1 MLEQLTDPVVLGVA
15 VAVFVVVLLLAEALR
30 LLWRRRYGS
39 QARRLQRR
47 LRALTGQREQVRA
60 EVLRQ
65 HHDSDSLL
73 EQLSRRAGAHERL
86 RLFLQQADLA
96 WPPGQ
101 LLGATLLAGLLGYG
115 LVSLVDAQA
124 GLLAPAGACGLAAL
138 PWLWLVRRRRL
149 RLARLQA
156 QLPDALDLMA
166 RALQAG
172 HAFASTLQMVA
183 EEMAEPIA
191 SEFRTVHD
199 EVNFGMGLNQA
210 FAGLTARVPLSD
222 LRYFAVAVL
231 IQRESGGDL
240 SELLFSLARLIRNRL
255 KLLARVRVLS
265 SEGRL
270 SSWILVVLP
279 FALGGLL
286 AWLNPE
292 FMSPLWTDPLGITLM
307 HWMLGL
313 MALGLLLIQRIVRL
327 RV

>member
-1 MLEQLTDPVVLGVA
+1 MFEHMMDPVVLGVA
-15 VAVFVVVLLLAEALR
+15 LAVCLAVLLLAEALR
-30 LLWRRRYGS
+30 LLWQRRFGS
-39 QARRLQRR
+39 AARRLQRR
-47 LRALTGQREQVRA
+47 LRRLSEQRELVHT

-65 HHDSDSLL
+65 RDDSHSLL
-73 EQLSRRAGAHERL
+73 DRLSRRVGAHERL
-86 RLFLQQADLA
+86 RLFLQQANLA
-96 WPPGQ
+96 WGPGR
-101 LLGATLLAGLLGYG
+101 LLGATLVAGLLGYG
-115 LVSLVDAQA
+115 LVGLVQPQA
-124 GLLAPAGACGLAAL
+124 GLQALAGALCLAAL
-138 PWLWLVRRRRL
+138 PWAWVLRRRQR

-172 HAFASTLQMVA
+172 HAFGSTLQMVA
-183 EEMAEPIA
+183 EEMDEPMA

-199 EVNFGMGLNQA
+199 EVNFGMGLGQA

-240 SELLFSLARLIRNRL
+240 AQLLSGLARLIRNRL

-270 SSWILVVLP
+270 SAWILVVLP

-292 FMSPLWTDPLGITLM
+292 FMSPLWTDPWGITLVN
-307 HWMLGL
+307 WMLGL
-313 MALGLLLIQRIVRL
+313 MAVGLLLIQKIVRL

>member
-1 MLEQLTDPVVLGVA
+1 MLEQMMDPVVLGVA
-15 VAVFVVVLLLAEALR
+15 VAVFVAVLLLVEALR
-30 LLWRRRYGS
+30 LLWRRRFGS
-39 QARRLQRR
+39 QARHLQRR
-47 LRALTGQREQVRA
+47 LRALGEQRELLHT
-60 EVLRQ
+60 ELLRQ
-65 HHDSDSLL
+65 RREPPSLL
-73 EQLSRRAGAHERL
+73 AQLSRRAGAHERL

-96 WPPGQ
+96 WAPGR
-101 LLGATLLAGLLGYG
+101 LLGAALLAALLGYA
-115 LVSLVDAQA
+115 LMILWDPAA
-124 GLLAPAGACGLAAL
+124 GWWALAGALALAAL
-138 PWLWLVRRRRL
+138 PWAWLAQRRRR
-149 RLARLQA
+149 RLARLQL
-156 QLPDALDLMA
+156 QLPEALDLMA

-183 EEMAEPIA
+183 EEMNEPMA

-199 EVNFGMGLNQA
+199 EVNFGMSLNQA

-240 SELLFSLARLIRNRL
+240 AELLSSLARLIRSRL

-286 AWLNPE
+286 AFLNPE
-292 FMSPLWTDPLGITLM
+292 FMSPLWTDPLGTTLL

-313 MALGLLLIQRIVRL
+313 MVLGIVLIQKIVRL